1 MKRLLVAG
9 VLGGVALFVWGF
21 LSHVILPLGQ
31 TGLRTLPDEVLV
43 VGPMQQSLQEP
54 GIYVFPGMNPD
65 LQSDPAVVEAWAEK
79 HRAGPR
85 GLIVYNPEGAD
96 PMSPTQLAIELL
108 SNILAAVVAA
118 YLISKTGAPM
128 ARVIW
133 LSMLLGL
140 FAWAV
145 VHVSHWN
152 WYGFPGDYTA
162 AALLDEVVGWSLAG
176 VAMGWILK
184 PAPEAETA

>member
-21 LSHVILPLGQ
+21 LAHVVLPLGQ
-31 TGLRTLPDEVLV
+31 EGIHVLPDELAV
-43 VGPMQQSLQEP
+43 VAPLQASLEKP
-54 GIYVFPGMNPD
+54 GIYVFPGM
-65 LQSDPAVVEAWAEK
+65 DPARQADPAAVEDWAEK

-85 GLIVYNPEGAD
+85 GLVVYQPDGAD
-96 PMSPTQLAIELL
+96 PMSPTQLAMELF
-108 SNILAAVVAA
+108 SNILAAFIAA
-118 YLISKTGAPM
+118 YLISKTGAPF
-128 ARVIW
+128 ARVVW

-145 VHVSHWN
+145 VHVSLWN

-162 AALLDEVVGWSLAG
+162 AALLEEVVGWTLAG
-176 VAMGWILK
+176 IAMGWVLK
-184 PAPEAETA
+184 KSPETSPA

>member
-21 LSHVILPLGQ
+21 LAHVVLPLGQ
-31 TGLRTLPDEVLV
+31 TGLRVLPDEETV
-43 VGPMQQSLQEP
+43 VAPLQAHLRQP
-54 GIYVFPGMNPD
+54 GIYVFPGIDPA
-65 LQSDPAVVEAWAEK
+65 QQADPAVVEAWTEK

-85 GLIVYNPEGAD
+85 GLIVYNPDGAD
-96 PMSPTQLAIELL
+96 PMSPTQLAMELL
-108 SNILAAVVAA
+108 SNVLAAFIAA
-118 YLISKTGAPM
+118 YLISKAGAPF
-128 ARVIW
+128 ARVVW

-162 AALLDEVVGWSLAG
+162 AALLDEVVGWTLAG
-176 VAMGWILK
+176 IAMGWVLK
-184 PAPEAETA
+184 TNPEPAAA